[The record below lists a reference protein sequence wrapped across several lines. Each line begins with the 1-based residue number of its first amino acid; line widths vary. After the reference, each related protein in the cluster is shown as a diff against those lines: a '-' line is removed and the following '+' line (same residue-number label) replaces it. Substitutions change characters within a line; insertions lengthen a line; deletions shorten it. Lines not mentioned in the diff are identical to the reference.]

1 MATHDYDIANQA
13 GLAFRTDLNS
23 CLDAIQSN
31 NSSSSE
37 PATTVAYQWWADT
50 NTNTLK
56 IRNSSNNDWV
66 ILRSLDGGLQLA
78 DGSAASPSMTF
89 ADDTNTG
96 IFSGAADQIGIA
108 TTGVERVNVTSSE
121 VVFNDPSNDVDFRVE
136 SNGAT
141 HMLYVDGG
149 NNHVGINDSTPDCS
163 LHVNSGSA
171 DLVAKFQST
180 DGLARIEIVD
190 SNATSQISQNGADL
204 EISSDSGNADASST
218 IKFLVDNSAKAVIDN
233 SGRLLLGKTTSVA
246 PARRFQLAGTD
257 GDTSSAVFTRNS
269 ANNGGPVID
278 LIKSRNATHG
288 SFTIVQNDDT
298 LGTIQFRGDDGTDY
312 QSIGASI
319 NAEIDGAPGAND
331 LPTRLVFSTTRNGA
345 NSPTE
350 AVRIT
355 EEGYFRATSNA
366 SFYASAGNLHEFT
379 NNVQTNEILNLRCT
393 NTSFSQNT
401 VGAFAVGVQRSSA
414 QEYTIAS
421 FWSGN
426 GTTHLHDREFRFRGD
441 GSAFADGDWNTS
453 GADYAENFEWSDGNS
468 SNEDRRGISVVLV
481 GDKIREAAEGEDPIG
496 VISGN
501 PSVIGDA
508 DDARWQGKYLRDD
521 YGTYLQED
529 YQVVN
534 DEGETVT
541 QQRRVLNPDFDPDR
555 EHVAREFRPEWS
567 PVGLMGK
574 LRIRKGQVTGARWIK
589 MRDVSDTVE
598 EWLVR

>member
-1 MATHDYDIANQA
+1 MATHDYVIANA
-13 GLAFRTDLNS
+13 SGAAVRADLNNA
-23 CLDAIQSN
+23 LAAIVSN
-31 NSSSSE
+31 NSSTSE
-37 PATTVAYQWWADT
+37 PATTYAYQWWADT
-50 NTNTLK
+50 NTNLLK
-56 IRNSSNNDWV
+56 LRNSANNAW
-66 ILRSLDGGLQLA
+66 ITIRALDGGLQLA

-96 IFSGAADQIGIA
+96 IFSGAADQVGIA
-108 TTGVERVNVTSSE
+108 TTGVERVKVTSSE

-136 SNGAT
+136 SNGST

-180 DGLARIEIVD
+180 DGTARIEIVD
-190 SNATSQISQNGADL
+190 SNATSQINQNGADL

-269 ANNGGPVID
+269 ANNSGPVID

-288 SFTIVQNDDT
+288 SFTVVQNDDT
-298 LGTIQFRGDDGTDY
+298 LGTIQFRGDDGADY
-312 QSIGASI
+312 LSVGASI
-319 NAEIDGAPGAND
+319 SAVVDAAPGAND
-331 LPTRLVFSTTRNGA
+331 LPSRLVFGTTADSGNSTTERA
-345 NSPTE
+345 
-350 AVRIT
+350 RIT
-355 EEGYFRATSNA
+355 SGGYFKASNNGTYEDQDGT
-366 SFYASAGNLHEFT
+366 FHEFT
-379 NNVQTNEILNLRCT
+379 GAAAATPAEIVRVN
-393 NTSFSQNT
+393 NTSFTSSAT
-401 VGAFAVGVQRSSA
+401 RVGVLQSSA
-414 QEYTIAS
+414 QTYQLAEWYT
-421 FWSGN
+421 GN
-426 GTTHLHDREFRFRGD
+426 GTDNFFSDKEFRMRGD
-441 GSAFADGDWNTS
+441 GSAFADGDWNTG
-453 GADYAENFEWSDGNS
+453 GADYAEYFEWFDGNS
-468 SNEDRRGISVVLV
+468 SSEDRRGISVVLD

-501 PSVIGDA
+501 PSVVGDA
-508 DDARWQGKYLRDD
+508 AWNKWTGKHLRDD
-521 YGTYLQED
+521 YGSYVLNE
-529 YQVVN
+529 N
-534 DEGETVT
+534 GER
-541 QQRRVLNPDFDPDR
+541 QLNPDYDPDATYVPR
-555 EHVAREFRPEWS
+555 EERAEWDC
-567 PVGLMGK
+567 VGLMGK